1 MQIHVGRNN
10 QQLGAFS
17 VKQILDGLAS
27 GQFLPTDIAWHEGL
41 ADWQPLSSLEALAV
55 TLQPPAPTAAPASPA
70 PKPEFNLPAIER
82 PVTKPSPYRPWLIRL
97 AVAAVLTIIA
107 IPTAYFVKDQSIKR
121 KAVANASTLIAG
133 CKAYAH
139 AHDGRYPPDLVT
151 LVQEKFVAD
160 EAALTCPLAKDGKQ
174 AGYEYFAAGLK
185 ETDPPEKI
193 IVISK
198 AATDGGERV
207 VGRNDGSVNW
217 LAVPKLPQL
226 K

>member
-27 GQFLPTDIAWHEGL
+27 GQFLPADIAWHEGL

-55 TLQPPAPTAAPASPA
+55 SLQPPAPAAASAPPA
-70 PKPEFNLPAIER
+70 PKPVFNLPAIER

-97 AVAAVLTIIA
+97 AVVAVLTTIA
-107 IPTAYFVKDQSIKR
+107 VPTVYFVKDQSIKR
-121 KAVANASTLIAG
+121 TAAANAGALIAG
-133 CKAYAH
+133 CKAYAR
-139 AHDGRYPPDLVT
+139 AHDGRYPPDLAT
-151 LVQEKFVAD
+151 LIQEKFVTD
-160 EAALTCPLAKDGKQ
+160 ETALECPLDKDGKQ

-198 AATDGGERV
+198 AATEGGERV
-207 VGRNDGSVNW
+207 VGRNDGSVKW
-217 LAVPKLPQL
+217 MAVPKLPLL